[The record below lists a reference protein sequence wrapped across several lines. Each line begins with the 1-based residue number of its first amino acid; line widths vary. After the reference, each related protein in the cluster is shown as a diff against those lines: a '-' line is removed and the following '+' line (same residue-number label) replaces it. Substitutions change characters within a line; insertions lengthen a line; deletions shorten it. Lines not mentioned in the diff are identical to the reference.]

1 MDIVSGL
8 QSIDIGPRLFGIG
21 SLVWRPESLFR
32 LDTRPP
38 AALWG
43 SRRPFRPRTLSA
55 RKGPPGEGVQA
66 PVTMR
71 QEALDLLRRIGG
83 AEDDAIDLAEAALAL
98 ALLDH
103 SVPDLAPYRA
113 HLAALRSD
121 LAAIV
126 ADGGA
131 ADLAGRIEAIRCV
144 LVERHGY
151 AGDSETYEDLQN
163 ANLIRVI
170 DRKRGLPV
178 ALGILYMHAARS
190 QGWSIVGLNFPGHF
204 LVRVDLGSARA
215 IIDPFNE
222 GQVRNVVDL
231 RDLLKATAGS
241 AAELSPD
248 HYQPVA
254 NRDVLL
260 RLQNN
265 IKLRHLS
272 AHDIPKALEI
282 LEGMRLFAPHEP
294 ALWRETGL
302 LEAHT
307 GKLADA
313 ITALETFMALSGDEH
328 QRHQTASLIQ
338 TLKKRLN

>member
-1 MDIVSGL
+1 LEGQKDRPLTSHAEAREIL
-8 QSIDIGPRLFGIG
+8 RQIGDQP
-21 SLVWRPESLFR
+21 
-32 LDTRPP
+32 
-38 AALWG
+38 
-43 SRRPFRPRTLSA
+43 
-55 RKGPPGEGVQA
+55 
-66 PVTMR
+66 
-71 QEALDLLRRIGG
+71 
-83 AEDDAIDLAEAALAL
+83 DDAIDLAEAALAL
-98 ALLDH
+98 AALDV
-103 SVPDLAPYRA
+103 STADLTGYRR
-113 HLAALRSD
+113 HIQ
-121 LAAIV
+121 AIV
-126 ADGGA
+126 AD
-131 ADLAGRIEAIRCV
+131 LAERVDDHFRETDSLEARIALLHQVIG
-144 LVERHGY
+144 ERHGY
-151 AGDSETYEDLQN
+151 SGDHDTYDDLQN
-163 ANLIRVI
+163 ANMMRVI
-170 DRKRGLPV
+170 DRRRGLPV

-204 LVRVDLGSARA
+204 LVRADLGSARA

-222 GQVRNVVDL
+222 GQVRSVVDL

-307 GKLADA
+307 GKLTDA
-313 ITALETFMALSGDEH
+313 IVALETFMALSGDEH

-338 TLKKRLN
+338 TLKKRSN